1 MSTSDDGVVRIV
13 HAGARTGFVSTP
25 ENIEEVYT
33 ALHNGKC
40 CEVEAPAPGV
50 GRSEL
55 LLEVAV
61 KLEQDG
67 VKCCIVCMHGDGV
80 ETIQQRMI
88 DLEYKKPTV
97 FTHPK
102 STDLD
107 DVDVVLIDD
116 IDHMCSGDIQME
128 FLSENRLWV
137 VTTHK
142 RLVDMAEHVHSG
154 SVTKSANK
162 T

>member
-1 MSTSDDGVVRIV
+1 MSTSDDGVLHIG
-13 HAGARTGFVSTP
+13 HAGAKTGFVSTP

-40 CEVEAPAPGV
+40 CVVEAPAPGV

-67 VKCCIVCMHGDGV
+67 VKCCIVCMKNGDGV

-97 FTHPK
+97 LIHPERE
-102 STDLD
+102 DLD

-116 IDHMCSGDIQME
+116 ADYILGGQMDI
-128 FLSENRLWV
+128 FSENRLWV
-137 VTTHK
+137 VTTHE
-142 RLVDMAEHVHSG
+142 RLVDMERHVHSG
-154 SVTKSANK
+154 RLTKSANK
-162 T
+162 A